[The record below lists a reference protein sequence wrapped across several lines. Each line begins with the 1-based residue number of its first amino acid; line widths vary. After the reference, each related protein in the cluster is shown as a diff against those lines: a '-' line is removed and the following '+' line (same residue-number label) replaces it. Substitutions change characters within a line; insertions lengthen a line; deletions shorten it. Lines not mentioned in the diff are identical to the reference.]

1 MAFSSLPPAVWLYT
15 LIQALAVSVGS
26 MMVIVGGVLGA
37 TLAPEPSYAT
47 LPVAVMISG
56 TALSVLPITR
66 LMRRFGRRPI
76 FLAVTIV
83 AVLAS
88 LLAAQAASDESFLL
102 FCSAALGFGCALAGI
117 QQLRFAA
124 MEAVATHLVPKA
136 ASTVL
141 LGGLAAAI
149 IGPQLATSGRD
160 LVGAEFVGT
169 FLLMAGI
176 SGVCTLLF
184 LFTPSSRA
192 QASEVSGDI
201 RSLREMLSNPTLIMA
216 IVAAVGGY
224 GLMSFIMTATPV
236 HMHVYEGHGLDQ
248 TKLVIQ
254 SHILA
259 MFLPSFFS
267 GWLISR
273 WGTARV
279 IVLGLLAYALT
290 VLLALAGSA
299 ILNYWT
305 ALVLLGMGW
314 NFLFLAGT
322 TLLPMTYAPA
332 ERFKVQGLNEM
343 LVFGFQAIAA
353 LSAGAVLHWLG
364 WQNLLLACIPLI
376 LLLLLTL
383 LWWQKSQNAA
393 DPGVEAKTG
402 L

>member
-1 MAFSSLPPAVWLYT
+1 MAFSSLPRLVWLYT

-37 TLAPEPSYAT
+37 ALAPEAAYAT

-66 LMRRFGRRPI
+66 LMRHFGRRPI

-88 LLAAQAASDESFLL
+88 LLAARAASDMSFVM
-102 FCSAALGFGCALAGI
+102 FCGAALGFGCALAGI

-124 MEAVATHLVPKA
+124 MEAVPTHLVPKA

-160 LVGAEFVGT
+160 LTGTEFVGT
-169 FLLMAGI
+169 FLLMACI
-176 SGVCTLLF
+176 CGVCTVLF

-192 QASEVSGDI
+192 HGSEESGDARALPEI
-201 RSLREMLSNPTLIMA
+201 VRNPTLVMA
-216 IVAAVGGY
+216 IIAATGGY
-224 GLMSFIMTATPV
+224 ALMSFIMTATPV
-236 HMHVYEGHGLDQ
+236 HMHVHEGHSLDQ
-248 TKLVIQ
+248 TRFVIQ

-273 WGTARV
+273 LGAARV
-279 IVLGLLAYALT
+279 ILAGLLAYAATLT
-290 VLLALAGSA
+290 MALTGSA

-305 ALVLLGMGW
+305 ALVLLGIGW

-322 TLLPMTYAPA
+322 TLLPSTYTAA

-343 LVFGFQAIAA
+343 LVFGFQATAA
-353 LSAGAVLHWLG
+353 LSAGAMLHWLG

-376 LLLLLTL
+376 VLLLLVLV
-383 LWWQKSQNAA
+383 WWQKARTA
-393 DPGVEAKTG
+393 PEAIAT
-402 L
+402 

>member
-1 MAFSSLPPAVWLYT
+1 MAFSSLRSLPRAVWLYT

-37 TLAPEPSYAT
+37 ALAPEPAYAT

-56 TALSVLPITR
+56 TAVSVLPITR

-76 FLAVTIV
+76 FMVVTLV
-83 AVLAS
+83 AVFAS
-88 LLAAQAASDESFLL
+88 LLAARAASDMSFSM

-124 MEAVATHLVPKA
+124 MEAVPTDLMPKA

-141 LGGLAAAI
+141 LGGLLAAI

-160 LVGAEFVGT
+160 LIGAEFVGT
-169 FLLMAGI
+169 FLLMAVICGA
-176 SGVCTLLF
+176 CTFLF
-184 LFTPSSRA
+184 MFTPSSQA
-192 QASEVSGDI
+192 QASEVPGEV
-201 RSLREMLSNPTLIMA
+201 RSLGEMIRNPTLVMA

-224 GLMSFIMTATPV
+224 GLMSFVMTATPV
-236 HMHVYEGHGLDQ
+236 HMHVYEGHSLAQ

-273 WGTARV
+273 WGAGRV
-279 IVLGLLAYALT
+279 ILAGLLAYALT
-290 VLLALAGSA
+290 VVLALTGSA
-299 ILNYWT
+299 ILNYWS
-305 ALVLLGMGW
+305 ALVLLGVGW

-322 TLLPMTYAPA
+322 TLLPSTYAPA

-353 LSAGAVLHWLG
+353 MSAGAVLHWLG

-376 LLLLLTL
+376 VLLLLTL
-383 LWWQKSQNAA
+383 MWWHKVRPVQGPIAN
-393 DPGVEAKTG
+393 
-402 L
+402 

>member
-1 MAFSSLPPAVWLYT
+1 MAFSSLPRVVWLYT
-15 LIQALAVSVGS
+15 LIQSLAVSVGS

-37 TLAPEPSYAT
+37 ALAPEPAYAT

-56 TALSVLPITR
+56 TAVSVLPITR
-66 LMRRFGRRPI
+66 LMRRFGRKPI

-83 AVLAS
+83 AVFAS
-88 LLAAQAASDESFLL
+88 LLAAQAASDLSFAL
-102 FCSAALGFGCALAGI
+102 FCCAALGFGCALAGI

-124 MEAVATHLVPKA
+124 MEAVSIDLMPKA

-149 IGPQLATSGRD
+149 IGPELATRGRD
-160 LVGAEFVGT
+160 LIGAEFVGT

-176 SGVCTLLF
+176 CGACTFLF
-184 LFTPSSRA
+184 LFTPSSKA
-192 QASEVSGDI
+192 QANEVSGDV
-201 RSLREMLSNPTLIMA
+201 RSLREMIRNPTLVMA

-236 HMHVYEGHGLDQ
+236 HMHVYEGHSLDQ

-254 SHILA
+254 SHVLA

-273 WGTARV
+273 WGAAWV
-279 IVLGLLAYALT
+279 IRLGLLAYAMT
-290 VLLALAGSA
+290 VTLALTGSA

-305 ALVLLGMGW
+305 ALVLLGVGW

-322 TLLPMTYAPA
+322 TLLPLTYAPA
-332 ERFKVQGLNEM
+332 ERFKAQGLNEM
-343 LVFGFQAIAA
+343 LVFGFQATAA

-364 WQNLLLACIPLI
+364 WKNLLLACIPLI
-376 LLLLLTL
+376 LLLAFTL
-383 LWWQKSQNAA
+383 IWWQKTQRAPAPVSN
-393 DPGVEAKTG
+393 
-402 L
+402 